1 MDDRYTLLLWGVV
14 FFSFA
19 VIVCIVRAHRE
30 KYKGYYHG
38 AAVAFLALLA
48 GVSLIF
54 QQPLLALLFMF
65 SAAAVAIVGMPTLD
79 KFIERKTAEHLRGV
93 DISAPLRGRDLL
105 SPAGLLKTAYRWGV
119 RKTLFLYS
127 LLTVAAIVGV
137 LLILGLW
144 FGWMRLGWIS
154 VDSIVALSF
163 SLTVPITA
171 IYYRAISGGL
181 KSIEKSKESE
191 NREVFP

>member
-1 MDDRYTLLLWGVV
+1 MDDQYTLLLWGVV

-38 AAVAFLALLA
+38 AGVAFLALLA

-105 SPAGLLKTAYRWGV
+105 TQTGLLKTAYRWGV

-127 LLTVAAIVGV
+127 LLTVAAAVGV
-137 LLILGLW
+137 LLILDLW
-144 FGWMRLGWIS
+144 FGMS
-154 VDSIVALSF
+154 VDFIVPYMLS
-163 SLTVPITA
+163 STIPAIA
-171 IYYRAISGGL
+171 IYYRTISKGL

-191 NREVFP
+191 NDGT